1 MHTSQAIFSP
11 LDSQFNM
18 YLIYINRK
26 MFVERIG
33 KQNVSN
39 LLIPTVYITMERV
52 HKQHFD
58 NMQYAKVE
66 DASPLG

>member
-26 MFVERIG
+26 MFEERIG
-33 KQNVSN
+33 KQSISN
-39 LLIPTVYITMERV
+39 LLIPTVYITMARV
-52 HKQHFD
+52 HTQHFD

-66 DASPLG
+66 DASRNA